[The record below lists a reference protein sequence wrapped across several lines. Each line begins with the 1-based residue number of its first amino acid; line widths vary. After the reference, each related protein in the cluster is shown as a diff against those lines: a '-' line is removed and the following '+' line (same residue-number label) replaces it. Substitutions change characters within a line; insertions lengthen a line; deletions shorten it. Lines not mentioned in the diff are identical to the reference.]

1 MNSIL
6 KYIFVILMISLPYVG
21 LVGQTTNDII
31 TEFENFDIDPG
42 WENYN
47 NRVSCTDCPEIHQDF
62 GWRPTNHNGSGK
74 GEIGGKIYRSTTPAY
89 YAMPLGKPLTFMD
102 SFSASGKLSII
113 APEKEG
119 FGFYFGFFNAERQG
133 WRVWSSCGVRIGKLK
148 KDIQSDDVELG
159 RFHLDYKT
167 GEASGA
173 ILNPDL
179 AIPAD
184 GSVHEWKLEYEPQ
197 ITVADYAWPDSR
209 IPGLFPKGK
218 SNIHTDDLLKSFRKI
233 EPSMTKEKLLNMLF
247 EARDKGLIDD
257 WYRKGKYHLWT
268 LELEPEKIKGKIT
281 YTFDGESVSY
291 FLIPGHQE
299 MPAIINRFGFWNM
312 QIYTGSLEFYISD
325 LIINNKFIN
334 LSQDPYWDGLNNNV
348 KFIEN
353 DFHARQNFGYTSTN
367 WSGNNPGE
375 IGGRFWGT
383 EVKDPLHGYYAVDIG
398 SLTLEDPISF
408 SGMINFVEGAV
419 DGRMLLGYFNKSD
432 KLAEITGEYKGDP
445 PAQFMG
451 LEVLDQT
458 RYGYNFS
465 AVCSPHQDIS
475 TASRG
480 PIYIPDR
487 IRRPFSF
494 EYDPDNGVSG
504 RITFTLGDDSF
515 VVDLTPEQRKMGS
528 TYDRFGLFNPR
539 KGGKYVDVYI
549 DDLKYSTRKSKNSL
563 SKNKQINTVVPYP
576 EWGRKYE

>member
-1 MNSIL
+1 
-6 KYIFVILMISLPYVG
+6 
-21 LVGQTTNDII
+21 
-31 TEFENFDIDPG
+31 
-42 WENYN
+42 
-47 NRVSCTDCPEIHQDF
+47 
-62 GWRPTNHNGSGK
+62 
-74 GEIGGKIYRSTTPAY
+74 
-89 YAMPLGKPLTFMD
+89 
-102 SFSASGKLSII
+102 
-113 APEKEG
+113 
-119 FGFYFGFFNAERQG
+119 
-133 WRVWSSCGVRIGKLK
+133 
-148 KDIQSDDVELG
+148 
-159 RFHLDYKT
+159 
-167 GEASGA
+167 
-173 ILNPDL
+173 
-179 AIPAD
+179 
-184 GSVHEWKLEYEPQ
+184 
-197 ITVADYAWPDSR
+197 
-209 IPGLFPKGK
+209 
-218 SNIHTDDLLKSFRKI
+218 
-233 EPSMTKEKLLNMLF
+233 MTKEKLLNMLF

-312 QIYTGSLEFYISD
+312 QIYTGSLEFYVSD
-325 LIINNKFIN
+325 LIVNNKFID
-334 LSQDPYWDGLNNNV
+334 LSQDPYWDSLNNNV

-419 DGRMLLGYFNKSD
+419 DGRMLLGYFNQSD

-465 AVCSPHQDIS
+465 AVCSPHQDLS